1 MAPAPAAADTVCV
14 VFTTAP
20 DADVGRRIARALVE
34 RRIAACVQVLPGVTS
49 VYRWK
54 GVQEESAEVLLL
66 VKTVRGRM
74 DDLELALRELHPYD
88 VPECVAVDAAHVAAP
103 YRAWVLSETR

>member
-1 MAPAPAAADTVCV
+1 MDPATRGDDAVCV
-14 VFTTAP
+14 VFSTAP

-34 RRIAACVQVLPGVTS
+34 RHVAACVQVLPGMTS

-54 GVQEESAEVLLL
+54 GVQEESSEVLLL
-66 VKTVRGRM
+66 FKTVRGRLPA
-74 DDLELALRELHPYD
+74 LELALREVHPYE